1 MLTCQR
7 VAMCRHKD
15 EYSHGCGLLA
25 CHSNAQKRT
34 IEEELTP
41 PAAFLS
47 CCLSRC
53 IAAVQSCVQV
63 KLQHTSTHAPSSI
76 SLPLHCCRTKLR
88 ASQTPTQQH
97 SHPQQHFSAA
107 ALLPYKVACK
117 SNSNTPALTP
127 PAAFLCRCIAAVQS
141 CVQVKLQHTSTHT
154 PSSISL
160 PLHCCRTKLRASQT
174 VDSQRHSPPPLLLS
188 LLPPLPLLFWSGAA
202 EAAGGLPGVE
212 AGAGA
217 GAAAGSPA
225 STLAVSPSPPCCW
238 AGGVSLLPSSS
249 CVRVSMWWCVLVFVC
264 VCACACEQVCMC
276 MRAIVH
282 SVCKCGCKLECVR
295 AGFYACRCVHAC
307 LSGCVCVYVFVHVCA

>member
-88 ASQTPTQQH
+88 ASQTPTHQH
-97 SHPQQHFSAA
+97 SRPQQHFSAA

-141 CVQVKLQHTSTHT
+141 CVQVKQWTHNA
-154 PSSISL
+154 IL
-160 PLHCCRTKLRASQT
+160 RRHCC
-174 VDSQRHSPPPLLLS
+174 
-188 LLPPLPLLFWSGAA
+188 
-202 EAAGGLPGVE
+202 
-212 AGAGA
+212 
-217 GAAAGSPA
+217 
-225 STLAVSPSPPCCW
+225 
-238 AGGVSLLPSSS
+238 
-249 CVRVSMWWCVLVFVC
+249 
-264 VCACACEQVCMC
+264 
-276 MRAIVH
+276 
-282 SVCKCGCKLECVR
+282 
-295 AGFYACRCVHAC
+295 CRCCRRCPYFFGPVQQKQQEA
-307 LSGCVCVYVFVHVCA
+307 FQE

>member
-88 ASQTPTQQH
+88 ASQTPTHQH

-117 SNSNTPALTP
+117 SNSGLTTPFSAATAVVVVAAAAPTFLVRCSRSSRRPSRSRSRGRGRGSRRFSCFHLGGQSFTSMLLGWRGVLVALL
-127 PAAFLCRCIAAVQS
+127 FLCACEHVVVCACI
-141 CVQVKLQHTSTHT
+141 C
-154 PSSISL
+154 
-160 PLHCCRTKLRASQT
+160 
-174 VDSQRHSPPPLLLS
+174 
-188 LLPPLPLLFWSGAA
+188 
-202 EAAGGLPGVE
+202 
-212 AGAGA
+212 
-217 GAAAGSPA
+217 
-225 STLAVSPSPPCCW
+225 
-238 AGGVSLLPSSS
+238 
-249 CVRVSMWWCVLVFVC
+249 VC
-264 VCACACEQVCMC
+264 VC
-276 MRAIVH
+276 
-282 SVCKCGCKLECVR
+282 L
-295 AGFYACRCVHAC
+295 C
-307 LSGCVCVYVFVHVCA
+307 L